1 MGYGSPENT
10 LRGIDRKRER
20 ERKFMLSQAYQ
31 RADELAIKLVIR
43 LLDKHIIETDSSK
56 AMQELFSE
64 KLRRLSQMEEFDI
77 QYKIAP
83 IRAIVPN
90 PNFISQYLT
99 QYITEDLINHK
110 NVNDIFGDDLEIY
123 QTVDSVIET
132 IRPE

>member
-31 RADELAIKLVIR
+31 RADDLAIKLVIR
-43 LLDKHIIETDSSK
+43 LLDKHIIETDSDK
-56 AMQELFSE
+56 ALRELFSE

-110 NVNDIFGDDLEIY
+110 NVHDIFGDDLEIY